1 MGKHERII
9 PDKPPAPRAPKVLER
24 LQISKRTLGELE
36 GEIPR
41 LLLAALEG
49 RPGSG
54 DELAALRESIAAV
67 QFEIEN
73 NGRARDLAAHLDQE
87 AIAAWRQAIQTLPPE
102 QLVDGVTRD
111 GCCRRCGPAGCVIV
125 GSDPMARECA
135 HPVISRE
142 GLKARYHGNPKIVAV
157 FEAAAAKLGIGS
169 RR

>member
-9 PDKPPAPRAPKVLER
+9 PDKPPAPRAVKVAER

-36 GEIPR
+36 GEIPG

-49 RPGSG
+49 QPGAK
-54 DELAALRESIAAV
+54 DELAALREKIAAAE
-67 QFEIEN
+67 FEIQHN
-73 NGRARDLAAHLDQE
+73 SKARDLAAHLDQE
-87 AIAAWRQAIQTLPPE
+87 AITGWKAAIQTLAPADI
-102 QLVDGVTRD
+102 VAGITKD

-125 GSDPMARECA
+125 GGDPMGSECA

-142 GLKARYHGNPKIVAV
+142 GLKARYHQNSKVLAV
-157 FEAAAAKLGIGS
+157 FEAACSTLRIGS